1 MPSKVICYFQETE
14 PNSSAVAIRG
24 KYFTESIQKNLSS
37 KIKKIQII
45 TATED
50 NDANESVD
58 VEYIRFSVGK
68 TDEGVPPLRRILAE
82 ILFGAKSLL
91 WFFFNYRD
99 SILIISSP
107 NYLPSLILAASAKL
121 LKVKYI
127 LDIRDAYPEAYAQS
141 GLISTSSMVYKL
153 FHMASSFM
161 YNNASAISVATDGL
175 RKIIPIPVCEITT
188 IYNGFPSALISSTA
202 EKHENFTVCFHG
214 VMGYFQDIDKLIEL
228 IEHPDLSE
236 VNFKIIGYGRKS
248 DLFRSLKS
256 ENCQF
261 LGRLS
266 YSETIQQVSMCHL
279 GISIRLN
286 NAISHDSFPVK
297 VWEYIGLGIPSLVY
311 PESEAGE
318 FLLSKNCGVQL
329 PSKDVDE
336 IARILLNIKFNS
348 PLYEGMRDS
357 CRVIR
362 ESYTRENMSCNFSKI
377 VEKVLKDSEK

>member
-14 PNSSAVAIRG
+14 PNSSAVAIRA
-24 KYFTESIQKNLSS
+24 KYFIKSIQKNLSS
-37 KIKKIQII
+37 KIRKIQII

-50 NDANESVD
+50 SNANEVGD

-68 TDEGVPPLRRILAE
+68 TAEGVSPHTRIFAE
-82 ILFGAKSLL
+82 ILFGARSLL

-99 SILIISSP
+99 SVLIISSP
-107 NYLPSLILAASAKL
+107 NYLPSIILAASAKL

-153 FHMASSFM
+153 FLAASNFM
-161 YNNASAISVATDGL
+161 YNNASAISVATEGL
-175 RKIIPIPVCEITT
+175 RKNIPSPLCDITT
-188 IYNGFPSALISSTA
+188 IFNGFPSFLISSTA
-202 EKHENFTVCFHG
+202 KKHNNFTICFHG
-214 VMGYFQDIDKLIEL
+214 VMGYFQDIEKLIEV

-236 VNFKIIGYGRKS
+236 IDFIVIGYGRKS
-248 DLFRSLKS
+248 GLFRSLKR

-266 YSETIQQVSMCHL
+266 HSETMHQVSMCHM
-279 GISIRLN
+279 GISIRVN
-286 NAISHDSFPVK
+286 NAISQDSFPVK

-329 PSKDVDE
+329 SSNNVDD
-336 IARILLNIKFNS
+336 IACILLNIKSNKL
-348 PLYEGMRDS
+348 LYEGMVDS
-357 CRVIR
+357 CRAVR
-362 ESYTRENMSCNFSKI
+362 ESYTRENISCNFSKI
-377 VEKVLKDSEK
+377 IENVLKDS